1 MEDYFNQTTP
11 DVQIDPDQEK
21 YVQDMNAL
29 AVQEQ
34 QEAEQAK
41 QAELQQQEAAKKQAE
56 EDAKMKEYE
65 GAGGAVK
72 LVGESAA
79 STLLGVGDFVSD
91 VAGIVPFTKP
101 LDNWWDENSPRFNHP
116 LTDAVRN
123 ASSVIIPSL
132 VGGAG
137 VLRGAA
143 LASKGMQLAKGVR
156 IAGSIAAAA
165 GVDASVTAIS
175 STSERD
181 DNVAGALNQWLGTDI
196 PWGTRDSDSPDVRKK
211 KNVMEAAGLAV
222 GVDLIAAAFAL
233 KKGIKVTPKDE
244 VAEASL
250 EVRSMLKNPDDD
262 AVTSAVTK
270 AQSDRM
276 VEVDEEALRALEAG
290 PATYNPFINNV
301 AEAQAKGV
309 VNVDANAI
317 LAKVDHARIQGNIG
331 TTNGRATPVATEY
344 FQKKFMQAADGTERA
359 EDLKELFGTIKP
371 QVDATVDSVR
381 LTAKQ
386 IDSAVDNL
394 VDAVLKPDGGIE
406 EFTKTVEG
414 MKKNVYNEAMLLDEE
429 NALVA
434 ATAFRRVFD
443 EVFDPDAM
451 RASAMLT
458 QNAADNVADA
468 ANAAVLLDGLADTS
482 RQQELVLNKMAM
494 LAGEVRVNQAI
505 SGMALN
511 YKKFLKA
518 GKKDEAVAYL
528 ATADTQLNEVISNAQ
543 SKGQKL
549 VAELQEIKAENPE
562 FLKPFMEAYD
572 STNGDVDTLFKLH
585 RYGEDRIG
593 LIKKAFYDGNPEV
606 PSAVVQGLQ
615 GVRYNNILSG
625 MSAVRAA
632 VGNATYLVAKP
643 VSVLAGAFATKDAD
657 VMRRALHTFGGVGE
671 SFRRGLKLM
680 GDEWRLANSNPEGI
694 MTRGRADLAQSR
706 MDDLEVMES
715 MAEGWRANG
724 ESGKVAMW
732 NLAKGL
738 SWYNNNPFVRYG
750 TNAMY
755 AIDGFTKAFA
765 TSMVTRAKA
774 YDEFFDATKG
784 VLDEAGFAGKQK
796 QLYDEAFDQTG
807 LLTDKAA
814 SFVSSEISLNLDSDV
829 VNRLENLMQKVPA
842 MKSLFMFPRTGVN
855 ALEMGWSFTPM
866 SGLGMAMGR
875 ARKVMKANT
884 TEEMIEALAEHGIDW
899 TGEGADIAFRSLKSE
914 YIGRQIMGSTVVMG
928 AGLWA
933 LEGNLTGNGPQDA
946 AEKRRM
952 ISMGWQP
959 QSIKDPIS
967 GEWRSYRGF
976 EPFDSLLGMIG
987 DAVYN
992 ASRVDEAVT
1001 EDFFRKISYSI
1012 SMNVA
1017 NKTFLSGF
1025 EPLVSM
1031 LSGDEGAW
1039 NRFMAGQVDSLIPYT
1054 GVRSTLSQA
1063 ITPQLKDVEND
1074 MGSYLKNRNKFLFSQ
1089 DDQLKDLVDI
1099 YTGEPIR
1106 YQEPLTA
1113 AANALMPFFKSN
1125 GGMEPWRQWLLSSGW
1140 DNLQALRTD
1149 KNTGQPLNTEQRSY
1163 INNWIAQNMDLK
1175 GAVEKMMNRPDGY
1188 WDKKI
1193 REYTKDRGQQTQSEF
1208 PIKETVVHE
1217 MLDKIHNDAFNA
1229 AFAAMEQENAV
1240 GAHIAGLTKQRN
1252 SYLNRGQTSEATDK
1266 ATQLKNLLEMQ
1277 PK

>member
-1 MEDYFNQTTP
+1 MNDYFNPTTP
-11 DVQIDPDQEK
+11 DVQIDPDQER
-21 YVQDMNAL
+21 YVEDMNQL
-29 AVQEQ
+29 AAQQAQED
-34 QEAEQAK
+34 EQAK

-56 EDAKMKEYE
+56 EDAKMKQYE

-79 STLLGVGDFVSD
+79 STVLGVGDFVAD
-91 VAGIVPFTKP
+91 VAGLVPFSKP

-137 VLRGAA
+137 VLRGAT
-143 LASKGMQLAKGVR
+143 LATKGMQLAKGVR
-156 IAGSIAAAA
+156 VAGSIAAAA

-175 STSERD
+175 STSEKD
-181 DNVAGALNQWLGTDI
+181 DNVAGALNKWLGTDI
-196 PWGTRDSDSPDVRKK
+196 PWGTRDSDSPDIKRQ
-211 KNVMEAAGLAV
+211 KNVMEAAGLTV
-222 GVDLIAAAFAL
+222 GVDLLAAVFAL
-233 KKGIKVTPKDE
+233 RKGIKITPKDE
-244 VAEASL
+244 IAEASL
-250 EVRSMLKNPDDD
+250 EVQSMKLNPDDD
-262 AVTSAVTK
+262 PISAAVGK
-270 AQSDRM
+270 AQTDRLLM
-276 VEVDEEALRALEAG
+276 HDEIALRALEAG

-301 AEAQAKGV
+301 AEAQAKGI
-309 VNVDANAI
+309 VNADANAI
-317 LAKVDHARIQGNIG
+317 LAKVDHARIQTNTG
-331 TTNGRATPVATEY
+331 TTNGRATPVATDH
-344 FQKKFMQAADGTERA
+344 FQNKVMNAPTGTERG
-359 EDLKELFGTIKP
+359 ENLEELFSTIAP
-371 QVDATVDSVR
+371 QVKATVGKVKF
-381 LTAKQ
+381 TPEQ
-386 IDSAVDNL
+386 IDGAVDNL
-394 VDAVLKPDGGIE
+394 VNAVLKPDGGID
-406 EFTKTVEG
+406 EFAKTVEG
-414 MKKNVYNEAMLLDEE
+414 MKKNVYNEVMLLDEKG
-429 NALVA
+429 AYVA
-434 ATAFRRVFD
+434 ATAFRKVFD
-443 EVFDPDAM
+443 EVFDPNKM

-458 QNAADNVADA
+458 QNAADNVADTARA
-468 ANAAVLLDGLADTS
+468 AMLLDGLADTS
-482 RQQELVLNKMAM
+482 RQQEIVMDKMAL
-494 LAGEVRVNQAI
+494 LAGEIRINQAI
-505 SGMALN
+505 SGMALQ

-518 GKKDEAVAYL
+518 GKKEEAVAYL
-528 ATADTQLNEVISNAQ
+528 ATADTQLNEVIANAQ
-543 SKGQKL
+543 TKGRKL
-549 VAELQEIKAENPE
+549 VDELQEIRTQNPE
-562 FLKPFMEAYD
+562 YLKPFMEAYD

-715 MAEGWRANG
+715 MADGWRANG
-724 ESGKVAMW
+724 ENGKVAMW

-774 YDEFFDATKG
+774 YDEFFDASKG
-784 VLDEAGFAGKQK
+784 VLDEAGFAAKQK
-796 QLYDEAFDQTG
+796 QLYDEAFDNTG

-875 ARKVMKANT
+875 ARKVMKAT
-884 TEEMIEALAEHGIDW
+884 SKEEMIEALAEHGIDW

-914 YIGRQIMGSTVVMG
+914 YLGRQIMGSTVVMA

-959 QSIKDPIS
+959 LSIKDPFT

-976 EPFDSLLGMIG
+976 EPFDSLLGMVG

-1039 NRFMAGQVDSLIPYT
+1039 NRFLAGQADAMIPYT

-1074 MGSYLKNRNKFLFSQ
+1074 IGSYLKNRNKFLFSS

-1106 YQEPLTA
+1106 YQEPLIA
-1113 AANALMPFFKSN
+1113 ATNALMPFFKSN
-1125 GGMEPWRQWLLSSGW
+1125 GGMEPWRQWLLSTGW
-1140 DNLQALRTD
+1140 DNLQTLRTD
-1149 KNTGQPLNTEQRSY
+1149 KNTGQPLNVEQRSY

-1175 GAVEKMMNRPDGY
+1175 GTIEKMMTRPDGY

-1193 REYTKDRGQQTQSEF
+1193 REYTKNRGQQTQAQY
-1208 PIKETVVHE
+1208 PIKELVVHQ

-1229 AFAAMEQENAV
+1229 AFAAMEQNNAV
-1240 GAHIAGLTKQRN
+1240 SAHISGLTKQRN
-1252 SYLNRGQTSEATDK
+1252 TYLNRGQTSEANDK
-1266 ATQLKNLLEMQ
+1266 ATQLQNLLQMQ

>member
-1 MEDYFNQTTP
+1 MADYFNPTTP
-11 DVQIDPDQEK
+11 GVQIDPDQEQFA
-21 YVQDMNAL
+21 QDINQL
-29 AVQEQ
+29 AAVEAQ
-34 QEAEQAK
+34 QKEQAK
-41 QAELQQQEAAKKQAE
+41 KAELQQQELAKKQAQ
-56 EDAKMKEYE
+56 EDAKMKQYE

-91 VAGIVPFTKP
+91 VAGLVPFTKP
-101 LDNWWDENSPRFNHP
+101 LDNWWDENSPRFTHP

-123 ASSVIIPSL
+123 ASSVIIPTL

-137 VLRGAA
+137 VIRGAT
-143 LASKGMQLAKGVR
+143 LATKGAQIAKNVR
-156 IAGSIAAAA
+156 LAGSIAAAA

-181 DNVAGALNQWLGTDI
+181 DNVAGALNKWLGTDI
-196 PWGTRDSDSPDVRKK
+196 PWGTRDSDSPDVRRQ
-211 KNVMEAAGLAV
+211 KNIMEAAGLSV
-222 GVDLIAAAFAL
+222 GVDLLAAAFAL
-233 KKGIKVTPKDE
+233 RKGLKVVPKDE
-244 VAEASL
+244 VAAASM
-250 EVRSMLKNPDDD
+250 EIRAARVNPDDD
-262 AVTSAVTK
+262 PITAAVGK
-270 AQSDRM
+270 AQNDRM

-290 PATYNPFINNV
+290 PATYNPFINNI

-317 LAKVDHARIQGNIG
+317 LAKVDHARIQNNLG

-359 EDLKELFGTIKP
+359 ANLEELFSTIKP
-371 QVDATVDSVR
+371 QVDVTVGKAK
-381 LTAKQ
+381 LTAKT

-394 VDAVLKPDGGIE
+394 VDAVLKPEGGIE
-406 EFTKTVEG
+406 EFTKTVEA
-414 MKKNVYNEAMLLDEE
+414 MKKNVYNDVMLLDEE
-429 NALVA
+429 GALVA
-434 ATAFRRVFD
+434 ATAFRKVFD
-443 EVFDPDAM
+443 EVFDPDNM

-458 QNAADNVADA
+458 QNAADNVADTA
-468 ANAAVLLDGLADTS
+468 KAAVLLDGLADTS
-482 RQQELVLNKMAM
+482 RQQEIIMNKMAL
-494 LAGEVRVNQAI
+494 LAGEIRVNQAI

-518 GKKDEAVAYL
+518 GKKEEAVAYL
-528 ATADTQLNEVISNAQ
+528 ATADTQLNEVVTSAQ
-543 SKGQKL
+543 TRGQKL
-549 VAELQEIKAENPE
+549 IADLQEIRAQNPE
-562 FLKPFMEAYD
+562 YLKPFMYAYD
-572 STNGDVDTLFKLH
+572 ATNGDVDSLFKLH
-585 RYGEDRIG
+585 RYTEDRIG

-625 MSAVRAA
+625 LAFVRAA
-632 VGNATYLVAKP
+632 FGNATYLVAKP
-643 VSVLAGAFATKDAD
+643 VSVLAGAFATKDAE

-671 SFRRGLKLM
+671 SFKRGMKLM
-680 GDEWRLANSNPEGI
+680 GEELRLANSNPEGI
-694 MTRGRADLAQSR
+694 MTRGRADLAQAR
-706 MDDLEVMES
+706 MDDLEVMET
-715 MAEGWRANG
+715 MADAWRANG
-724 ESGKVAMW
+724 EIGKVAMW
-732 NLAKGL
+732 NLAKAL
-738 SWYNNNPFVRYG
+738 SWYNNNPLVRYG
-750 TNAMY
+750 TNFMY

-765 TSMVTRAKA
+765 TSMVSRAKA
-774 YDEFFDATKG
+774 YDEYFDATKG
-784 VLDEAGFAGKQK
+784 VLDQAGFAAKQK
-796 QLYDEAFDQTG
+796 QLYDEAFDSTG

-814 SFVSSEISLNLDSDV
+814 SFVSNEISLNLDSDV

-875 ARKVMKANT
+875 ARKVLKATT
-884 TEEMIEALAEHGIDW
+884 TEEMVEALAEHGIDW
-899 TGEGADIAFRSLKSE
+899 TDDGADIAFRSLKSE
-914 YIGRQIMGSTVVMG
+914 YIGRQIMGSTVVLG

-959 QSIKDPIS
+959 LSIKDPIS
-967 GEWRSYRGF
+967 GEWRSYKGF
-976 EPFDSLLGMIG
+976 EPFDSLLGMVG
-987 DAVYN
+987 DVVYN
-992 ASRVDEAVT
+992 ASRVDQAVT

-1039 NRFMAGQVDSLIPYT
+1039 NRFLATQADSMIPYT
-1054 GVRSTLSQA
+1054 GVRSVLSQA
-1063 ITPQLKDVEND
+1063 VTPQLKDVEND
-1074 MGSYLKNRNKFLFSQ
+1074 IGSYLKNRNKFLFSA

-1099 YTGEPIR
+1099 YTGEPIK
-1106 YQEPLTA
+1106 YQEPFTA
-1113 AANALMPFFKSN
+1113 ALNAIMPFFKSN
-1125 GGMEPWRQWLLSSGW
+1125 GGMEPWRQWLLSTGW
-1140 DNLQALRTD
+1140 DNLQTLRTD
-1149 KNTGQPLNTEQRSY
+1149 KNTGQPLSVEQRSF

-1175 GAVEKMMNRPDGY
+1175 SSIETMMNRPDAY
-1188 WDKKI
+1188 WDKKL
-1193 REYTKDRGQQTQSEF
+1193 REYVKNRGQQTQAEM
-1208 PIKETVVHE
+1208 PIKETVVHQ

-1229 AFAAMEQENAV
+1229 AFAAMEQNNAV
-1240 GAHIAGLTKQRN
+1240 SAHISGLTKQRN
-1252 SYLNRGQTSEATDK
+1252 TYLNRGETSEAKDK
-1266 ATQLKNLLEMQ
+1266 ATQLQNLLQMQ